1 MTHMRRLAVAACAA
15 ALLLL
20 AACGSSG
27 SGATSTTTAGTSAQ
41 GPHITIKN
49 FGYSGD
55 LTVKPGAKVTVVNE
69 DSVAHT
75 LTADSAGG
83 FDVTIAPGKSATFK
97 APAKTGSYPYH
108 CTYHANMHGT
118 LKVS

>member
-1 MTHMRRLAVAACAA
+1 MDMSTMSSSPSASDSGGA
-15 ALLLL
+15 
-20 AACGSSG
+20 GSS
-27 SGATSTTTAGTSAQ
+27 SKLV
-41 GPHITIKN
+41 ITIKD
-49 FGYSGD
+49 FGYAGPTSVPAGS
-55 LTVKPGAKVTVVNE
+55 TVTVRNE